1 MEFLERL
8 FKNKTFRYLF
18 IGLFV
23 FFGIILF
30 QQYAL
35 FFLIFL
41 VIAIMVESGSKDAQT
56 SKEEKYSKKKIEFDD
71 PQLQKIMD
79 DLESNDISRIKGVT
93 ERMGSVLEDIQTPKT
108 FLGIVGGVGINADLC
123 YSQGLFNNKNIKDHK
138 NAFLLKNLE
147 RDQKACDDFFDGKEY
162 VKCWSIYRY
171 FEQQGT
177 NEEEFNKTFPDYISI
192 IKQIRERDWEDIAW
206 AWFINDRSEEIYG
219 NDSCTKEIFNQ
230 IEDNYSIKFKENYL
244 ANLSEEEKK
253 NYRLLIKLNPEEL
266 EKKKQELAQNVY
278 QNLPEDI
285 HPNGKPNKINSVEF
299 FNWSLDDAI
308 KFGTI
313 IRNNLSGIEVF
324 DGYGMHSNPLR
335 RKKLKFA
342 SSLRDK
348 DQFEKLVGKKISDTI
363 QDFDRVMDFYEF
375 EMFDKDP
382 IQTSIDNEDIERII
396 FYSLIYIPRRT
407 ILNINELEN
416 KNIKQRNIL
425 FAVMKTHTLIILQ
438 VLEELKIFNTEEIT
452 IKSWIENQFTDPN
465 DTGAALQ
472 KILDKGVKDK
482 RFIKDIWVPLVKL
495 IQIQFIHPKG
505 LFGDVKEMLEVIDN
519 FTFNV
524 LDSYFSGDP
533 ESAYKQIKPFME
545 ALEED

>member
-35 FFLIFL
+35 FFLTFL
-41 VIAIMVESGSKDAQT
+41 VIAIMVESGSKDAQN
-56 SKEEKYSKKKIEFDD
+56 SKKEKYSKKKIEFDD
-71 PQLQKIMD
+71 PQLQKIID

-123 YSQGLFNNKNIKDHK
+123 YSQGLLNNKNTKDHK
-138 NAFLLKNLE
+138 NAFLLRNLE
-147 RDQKACDDFFDGKEY
+147 RDKKACDDFFDGKEY

-206 AWFINDRSEEIYG
+206 AWFINDKSEEIYG
-219 NDSCTKEIFNQ
+219 NDTCTKEIFNQ
-230 IEDNYSIKFKENYL
+230 IEDDYSIKFKENYL

-253 NYRLLIKLNPEEL
+253 NYRLLIKLNPEDL

-313 IRNNLSGIEVF
+313 IRNSLSGIEVF
-324 DGYGMHSNPLR
+324 DGYGMNLNPLR

-342 SSLRDK
+342 SSLRNK
-348 DQFEKLVGKKISDTI
+348 DQFEKLIGKNISDTI

-375 EMFDKDP
+375 EMFDEDP
-382 IQTSIDNEDIERII
+382 IQTAIDNEDIERII
-396 FYSLIYIPRRT
+396 FYSLIHIPRRT

-416 KNIKQRNIL
+416 KNIEERNIL

-438 VLEELKIFNTEEIT
+438 VLEELAIFNTEEIT
-452 IKSWIENQFTDPN
+452 IKTWIENQFTDPN
-465 DTGAALQ
+465 DKGVALQ
-472 KILDKGVKDK
+472 MILEQGVKDK
-482 RFIKDIWVPLVKL
+482 RFIKDIWFPLVKL
-495 IQIQFIHPKG
+495 IELQFIHPKG
-505 LFGDVKEMLEVIDN
+505 LYGNVKEMLAVIDN
-519 FTFNV
+519 FTFDV
-524 LDSYFSGDP
+524 LDSYFSGDS
-533 ESAYKQIKPFME
+533 ESAYKQIKPFIE
-545 ALEED
+545 ALKED

>member
-23 FFGIILF
+23 FLGIILF

-93 ERMGSVLEDIQTPKT
+93 ERIGSVLEDIQTPKT

-324 DGYGMHSNPLR
+324 DGYGLHLNPLS

-382 IQTSIDNEDIERII
+382 IQTSIDNEDVERII

>member
-71 PQLQKIMD
+71 PQLQKIID

-206 AWFINDRSEEIYG
+206 AWFINDKSEEIYG

-348 DQFEKLVGKKISDTI
+348 DQFEKLVGKQISDTI

-382 IQTSIDNEDIERII
+382 IQTAIDNEDIERII
-396 FYSLIYIPRRT
+396 FYSLIHIPRRT
-407 ILNINELEN
+407 ILNINELAN
-416 KNIKQRNIL
+416 KNIEERNIL

-438 VLEELKIFNTEEIT
+438 VLEELEIFNTEEIT
-452 IKSWIENQFTDPN
+452 IKSWIENQFTDPK
-465 DTGAALQ
+465 DKGAALQ

>member
-206 AWFINDRSEEIYG
+206 AWFINDKSEEIYG

-253 NYRLLIKLNPEEL
+253 NYRLLIKLNPEDL

-348 DQFEKLVGKKISDTI
+348 DQFEKLVGKQISDTI

-382 IQTSIDNEDIERII
+382 IQTSIDNEDIER
-396 FYSLIYIPRRT
+396 
-407 ILNINELEN
+407 N
-416 KNIKQRNIL
+416 
-425 FAVMKTHTLIILQ
+425 
-438 VLEELKIFNTEEIT
+438 
-452 IKSWIENQFTDPN
+452 
-465 DTGAALQ
+465 
-472 KILDKGVKDK
+472 LD
-482 RFIKDIWVPLVKL
+482 R
-495 IQIQFIHPKG
+495 
-505 LFGDVKEMLEVIDN
+505 
-519 FTFNV
+519 
-524 LDSYFSGDP
+524 
-533 ESAYKQIKPFME
+533 
-545 ALEED
+545 